1 MAKTQWQSV
10 RVRRGRGGKK
20 VGVEVVNKKTGES
33 RVLLNPHGKY
43 QKYTFE
49 LKDQKRYTNDGK
61 VKRNK
66 AGKPMKLTKAQRS
79 YRAGYR
85 SAVIDQTKAF
95 NAGR

>member
-1 MAKTQWQSV
+1 MAKSQWQSV

-20 VGVEVVNKKTGES
+20 IGVEVVNKNTGES

-43 QKYTFE
+43 SKYSAE
-49 LKDQKRYTNDGK
+49 LNKNIRYTNDFS